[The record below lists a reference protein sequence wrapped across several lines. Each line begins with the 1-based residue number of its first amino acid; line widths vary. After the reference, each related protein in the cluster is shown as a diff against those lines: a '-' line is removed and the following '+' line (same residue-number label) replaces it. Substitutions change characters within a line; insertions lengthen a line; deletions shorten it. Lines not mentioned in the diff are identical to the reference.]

1 MTILTD
7 QQATLTQD
15 QWTKLTSL
23 TFGPLRL
30 TVTGQSGEFAA
41 ILFRVKRGFATPKEF
56 EGLEAVVKGFTL
68 FGFGDVSAKPPAGVA
83 TLDIVYEVRT
93 RGDF

>member
-1 MTILTD
+1 MTIISN

-15 QWTKLTSL
+15 TFTKLFPVS
-23 TFGPLRL
+23 FNPVRL
-30 TVTGQSGEFAA
+30 TVTGQSGETAP
-41 ILFRVKRGFATPKEF
+41 IQFRVKRGFTTSEF

-68 FGFGDVSAKPPAGVA
+68 FGFGDIRAKPPVGVA
-83 TLDIVYEVRT
+83 TQDIVYEVRT